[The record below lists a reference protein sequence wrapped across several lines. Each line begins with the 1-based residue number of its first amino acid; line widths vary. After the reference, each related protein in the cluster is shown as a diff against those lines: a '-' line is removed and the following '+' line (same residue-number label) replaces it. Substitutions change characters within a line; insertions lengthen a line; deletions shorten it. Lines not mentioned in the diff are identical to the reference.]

1 MMNGR
6 YIMLFIL
13 SCCLFNTV
21 EAQDSLTLRYE
32 VVSDNIDSLISD
44 SLYKEFIQAHPPLT
58 ASQLSK
64 FKRAKV
70 SGAYGNY
77 VTSFI
82 DSADFYKVNNSPLN
96 LSVSFRKHRHVEWM
110 FYYLMFLVL
119 LLALVQVIFP
129 SYLSRSLRGFFTPN
143 AVQTAG
149 RDFHQESTLP
159 SFFLGLLFFF
169 SGAFFIYSYSKNLP
183 GFASYSWVQL
193 ISVSFFS
200 LFIIYGVKF
209 VFLKFLSWV
218 FNQQDAFDRYIGIV
232 FSMNETLGL
241 LLLAL
246 SFLIAYVDGAIPPYV
261 YAILTI
267 SIIVVFFF
275 RVLGA
280 FKVFSKQ
287 ARMGFFEFS
296 LSFLS
301 IELLPTLV
309 LWKFIHDQLL
319 VKLALLFRG

>member
-1 MMNGR
+1 MNR
-6 YIMLFIL
+6 SYIMLFIL

-21 EAQDSLTLRYE
+21 EAQDSLKLSYE

-44 SLYKEFIQAHPPLT
+44 SLHKEFIQAHPPLT

-64 FKRAKV
+64 FKRDKV
-70 SGAYGNY
+70 SGVYGNY

-96 LSVSFRKHRHVEWM
+96 LSVSFRKHRNVEWM

-129 SYLSRSLRGFFTPN
+129 SHISRSLRGFFTPN
-143 AVQTAG
+143 SVLNAG
-149 RDFHQESTLP
+149 RDFHQESALP

-218 FNQQDAFDRYIGIV
+218 FNQQDSFDRYIGIV
-232 FSMNETLGL
+232 FSMNDTLGI

-246 SFLIAYVDGAIPPYV
+246 SFLITFVDGGIPPYV
-261 YAILTI
+261 YVILTI
-267 SIIVVFFF
+267 SITIVFFF

-287 ARMGFFEFS
+287 ARMGFFEFL

-319 VKLALLFRG
+319 VKLAFLFRG